1 MKNSKLSQ
9 TTVRRRPRSSGE
21 ELPERP
27 LAKQQR
33 YPGMCFIRIEGGPVL
48 VIPRGQF
55 SDGVPS
61 SVLPQRLFAY
71 GAYPTKLRVNIYSKS
86 HVIGSVAAA
95 LKGTDAMDT
104 LMASVW
110 GCFSFRYALPNS
122 TKLIGCLLTDN
133 SLRSQ
138 TRSFGFEASESVPPT
153 MWNKLLIR
161 LSVSENPLQVMRDRL
176 SQKTTVCYGF
186 PLALQLFV
194 FDVVPLLLE
203 KIPNAGN
210 TATFIDSPGACS
222 SPSTILTVNKIVA
235 VEEDPDLSVYFTV
248 ITDEERL
255 LLVDQN
261 EDRQVTSLVQK
272 LLCGETFKPEDFPGG
287 DQSFSPKFKV
297 PDAAQGEGTCPTP
310 VRQRNL
316 RPRNTTPIEVEDI
329 SSSGNIGE
337 ENRQCSERCTHEN
350 LKHWTS
356 QRFEG
361 MENNFEELRT
371 LICKSLGL
379 PEGSKRNAR
388 KRKAMDDPQVC
399 RTPSPDDSI
408 VSETE
413 GRNRKGKKRK
423 TVGTRHV
430 GKKTLPRRRSG
441 GGKEQEEPTLIR
453 ERESGHRNDDDHA
466 KENESD
472 NARFPP
478 SGGNKGDQ
486 QETQSNALVLFGD
499 VLDVEPES
507 YVLPAEHAV
516 TSPGAWQKRNPTY
529 RYEQGSPI
537 AWEKTKPNCYSAVG
551 SVRSFHSSWDGNPS
565 SKSKERSAPEGG
577 EGHQKWV
584 GAPPVG
590 YESGQTSNQND
601 GEGLEQVSA
610 PMGFVEALVKEINS
624 EIPGADEEIR
634 ATRGGEGAQ
643 PKENE
648 SVAARMT
655 PTVGIDFAQK
665 TGADNGGES
674 GQTSNQNDGER
685 LEQVSAPMGFVE
697 ALVKEINSEIPG
709 ADEEIRATRGGEGA
723 QPKENK
729 SVAARM
735 TPTAGIGFAQKMG
748 GDNNGEFVEE
758 DPDGGE
764 EARTADKQPQS
775 VDSVETSNME
785 FPKPVEGVG
794 KVAPPKAGGEA
805 SVKEI
810 NAELQGTEDE
820 ERYDSCK
827 DDMSTDSQIQE
838 NPRDLCGETDAD
850 SEDVGS
856 GGKRHRMRSSK
867 ISGVYTPDPRVKKL
881 FKSEEKVEY
890 KPIAK
895 TNRTQFKKFAKILR
909 ENPEQMWD
917 IATGHS
923 VCNHFFLEIAE
934 PGKWMSDE
942 KERMVILDQYFI
954 KTIQSNW
961 SAFSADNDK
970 LHKGQKMKLGLGR
983 DVDTVYTPMNWGG
996 DHWVGL
1002 CIKLTE
1008 GHVTVFDS
1016 YVPHTEIEVAEGHMC
1031 SVVQSLPYILEKYA
1045 GHKCYK
1051 VKEGLRIYTWSR
1063 AEGIYHNKRGGDCGP
1078 CAAKFIEMHA
1088 AGLTEEMSRITDK
1101 DVDRFREQYAMDCY
1115 EEFVGDAKVNNE

>member
-1 MKNSKLSQ
+1 MKKSKLSQ
-9 TTVRRRPRSSGE
+9 ITVRRRARSSGE

-27 LAKQQR
+27 PAKQQR
-33 YPGMCFIRIEGGPVL
+33 YPDSGSEDGPGGGDSSG
-48 VIPRGQF
+48 GQF
-55 SDGVPS
+55 SDG
-61 SVLPQRLFAY
+61 
-71 GAYPTKLRVNIYSKS
+71 
-86 HVIGSVAAA
+86 
-95 LKGTDAMDT
+95 
-104 LMASVW
+104 
-110 GCFSFRYALPNS
+110 
-122 TKLIGCLLTDN
+122 
-133 SLRSQ
+133 
-138 TRSFGFEASESVPPT
+138 
-153 MWNKLLIR
+153 
-161 LSVSENPLQVMRDRL
+161 LSVH
-176 SQKTTVCYGF
+176 
-186 PLALQLFV
+186 
-194 FDVVPLLLE
+194 
-203 KIPNAGN
+203 
-210 TATFIDSPGACS
+210 
-222 SPSTILTVNKIVA
+222 
-235 VEEDPDLSVYFTV
+235 FTV
-248 ITDEERL
+248 IPDEERL

-261 EDRQVTSLVQK
+261 EDRQVTFLVQK

-287 DQSFSPKFKV
+287 DQSFFPKFKV
-297 PDAAQGEGTCPTP
+297 PDAAQGEVACPTH
-310 VRQRNL
+310 VRQINL
-316 RPRNTTPIEVEDI
+316 RPHNTAPIEVEDI
-329 SSSGNIGE
+329 SSSGNSGE
-337 ENRQCSERCTHEN
+337 ENRECSERCTHEN
-350 LKHWTS
+350 LKYWIS

-361 MENNFEELRT
+361 MENNIEELRT

-388 KRKAMDDPQVC
+388 KRKAMDDPQVR

-408 VSETE
+408 VGETE
-413 GRNRKGKKRK
+413 GRNRKGKKK
-423 TVGTRHV
+423 ETVGTRHV
-430 GKKTLPRRRSG
+430 GKKTLPRRRSE
-441 GGKEQEEPTLIR
+441 GGKEVTKEVSRKNPPSS
-453 ERESGHRNDDDHA
+453 ERESGHQNDDDHA

-472 NARFPP
+472 NACFPP
-478 SGGNKGDQ
+478 SGGNKGDQQ

-529 RYEQGSPI
+529 RYEQGSPV
-537 AWEKTKPNCYSAVG
+537 AWEKTKPNCYSSVG
-551 SVRSFHSSWDGNPS
+551 SVRSFHPSWDGNSS

-601 GEGLEQVSA
+601 GEGLEQVST
-610 PMGFVEALVKEINS
+610 PIGFVEALVKEINS

-655 PTVGIDFAQK
+655 PTAGIDFA
-665 TGADNGGES
+665 
-674 GQTSNQNDGER
+674 QNDGER
-685 LEQVSAPMGFVE
+685 LEQVSALMGFVE

-709 ADEEIRATRGGEGA
+709 ADEEIRAMRGGEGA

-735 TPTAGIGFAQKMG
+735 TPTAGIGLAQVKTG
-748 GDNNGEFVEE
+748 GDNGGEYVEE

-785 FPKPVEGVG
+785 FPKPVEAVG

-895 TNRTQFKKFAKILR
+895 TNRTQFKKFAEILR

-942 KERMVILDQYFI
+942 HMHVIMNMLWRRRGIYLQKERMVILDQYFI

-970 LHKGQKMKLGLGR
+970 LQFEWGKNVAQYVTGKSKGQKMKLGLCR
-983 DVDTVYTPMNWGG
+983 DVDTV
-996 DHWVGL
+996 
-1002 CIKLTE
+1002 
-1008 GHVTVFDS
+1008 
-1016 YVPHTEIEVAEGHMC
+1016 
-1031 SVVQSLPYILEKYA
+1031 
-1045 GHKCYK
+1045 
-1051 VKEGLRIYTWSR
+1051 
-1063 AEGIYHNKRGGDCGP
+1063 
-1078 CAAKFIEMHA
+1078 
-1088 AGLTEEMSRITDK
+1088 
-1101 DVDRFREQYAMDCY
+1101 
-1115 EEFVGDAKVNNE
+1115 